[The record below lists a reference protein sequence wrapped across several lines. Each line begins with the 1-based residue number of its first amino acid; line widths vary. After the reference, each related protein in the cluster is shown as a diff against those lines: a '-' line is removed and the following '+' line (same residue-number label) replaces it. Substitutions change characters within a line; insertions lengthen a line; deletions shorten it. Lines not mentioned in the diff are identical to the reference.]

1 MMRFIVILLI
11 FFSLVNVY
19 AQGQEPKHKK
29 NNLKIRNN
37 PPVKK
42 DTTKKKIV
50 KPDTTKQEKPEDTLK
65 KEAVPFDPFKIPS
78 LPAERISEIDTS
90 ISSVVQVSE
99 YLKIDCV
106 WVKAADYY
114 SVWSSEYIN
123 PYRKNPSYYKD
134 TVHLM
139 LYDEV
144 RSQLWAKPLDDIL
157 LTSHFGPRWGRMHQ
171 GIDLNLKMGTPIY
184 TIFDGIVRIATFGSG
199 YGYHVVVRH
208 SNGLET
214 LYAHMSKLSV
224 QVGQVVRAGELLG
237 LGGSTGWSTGPHL
250 HLEVMYAGN
259 AFNPLFILEVNPK
272 SEIPFVRTKFFDLT
286 PLHFRH
292 IGTVVKKDYYHTVK
306 AGETLNSIARR
317 YGTNTLYLAK
327 MNGLTTNAVLK
338 VGQRIKLK

>member
-1 MMRFIVILLI
+1 MNLHT
-11 FFSLVNVY
+11 S
-19 AQGQEPKHKK
+19 AQGQEPKHK
-29 NNLKIRNN
+29 NNNIKIRNK
-37 PPVKK
+37 PPLKK
-42 DTTKKKIV
+42 DTTKKVV
-50 KPDTTKQEKPEDTLK
+50 KPDTTQVKPEDTIR
-65 KEAVPFDPFKIPS
+65 KEEIPFDPFKIPN
-78 LPAERISEIDTS
+78 LPAERIAEIDTS

-114 SVWSSEYIN
+114 SIWSSEYIN
-123 PYRKNPSYYKD
+123 PYRKNPSKD

-144 RSQLWAKPLDDIL
+144 RNQLWAKPLDDIL

-171 GIDLNLKMGTPIY
+171 GIDMNLRMGTPIY
-184 TIFDGIVRIATFGSG
+184 TIFDGIVRIATFGGG

-272 SEIPFVRTKFFDLT
+272 SEIPFVRAKFFDLT
-286 PLHFRH
+286 PTHYRH
-292 IGTVVKKDYYHTVK
+292 IGTVVKKDYFHTVK
-306 AGETLNSIARR
+306 AGETLNSIAKR
-317 YGTNTLYLAK
+317 YGTNAVYLAK
-327 MNGLTTNAVLK
+327 FNKLPVNAMLK
-338 VGQRIKLK
+338 VGQRIRLK

>member
-1 MMRFIVILLI
+1 MRFLIILCII
-11 FFSLVNVY
+11 FWGSS
-19 AQGQEPKHKK
+19 AWAQEPKYKK
-29 NNLKIRNN
+29 NNIKIRNN
-37 PPVKK
+37 PPKKNPPKTVKK
-42 DTTKKKIV
+42 TP
-50 KPDTTKQEKPEDTLK
+50 PDTTKAQQPQDTVK
-65 KEAVPFDPFKIPS
+65 KEEIPFNPIRVPNIPS
-78 LPAERISEIDTS
+78 ERITDIDTS
-90 ISSVVQVSE
+90 VTSVVQVSE

-114 SVWSSEYIN
+114 SVWSSSYIN
-123 PYRKNPSYYKD
+123 PYRKDPAYFKD

-144 RSQLWAKPLDDIL
+144 RNQLWAKPLDDIL

-184 TIFDGIVRIATFGSG
+184 SIFDGIVRIATFGSG

-250 HLEVMYAGN
+250 HLEVLYAGS

-272 SEIPFVRTKFFDLT
+272 SEIPFVRSKFFDLT
-286 PLHFRH
+286 PSHFRH
-292 IGTVVKKDYYHTVK
+292 IGTVVKKDFYHTVK
-306 AGETLNSIARR
+306 AGESLHSIARR
-317 YGTNTLYLAK
+317 YGTNVVYLAR
-327 MNGLTTNAVLK
+327 MNGLTTNTVLR
-338 VGQRIKLK
+338 VGQRIRLK